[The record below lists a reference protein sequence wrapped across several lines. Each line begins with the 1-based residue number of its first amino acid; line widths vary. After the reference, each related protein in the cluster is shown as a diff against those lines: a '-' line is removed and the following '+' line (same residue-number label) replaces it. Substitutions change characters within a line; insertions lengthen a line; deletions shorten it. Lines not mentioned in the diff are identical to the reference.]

1 MRGSAHPADGVE
13 AIVDGL
19 GRFGVF
25 RRSTLTTP
33 ELAVTLERL
42 GYATLW
48 LGAADGDLRLAE
60 ELLDATSSLTVATGI
75 VNIWRDDAKSVAAAY
90 HRVAARHPER
100 FLLGIG
106 VGHPESIGDRY
117 AKPYSALVTYLDVL
131 DAEQVPRA
139 RRVLAALGPK
149 VVRLSGDRAAGAHP
163 YLVTPE
169 HTRRAREIL
178 GSGPL
183 LVPEQ
188 KVVLD
193 TDPVRARAIGR
204 PAVESPYLGLINYT
218 NNLRTL
224 GFDDTD
230 LAGGGS
236 DRLIDALVVHGDPAT
251 VADGLARHVDAGADQ
266 VAINLVTSP
275 GEDPVPGYAALA
287 ETLFG

>member
-1 MRGSAHPADGVE
+1 M
-13 AIVDGL
+13 VDGL

-25 RRSTLTTP
+25 RRSTLVTTG
-33 ELAVTLERL
+33 LAVALEEL
-42 GYATLW
+42 GYSTLW
-48 LGAADGDLRLAE
+48 LGAADGDLRLVE
-60 ELLDATSSLTVATGI
+60 ELLDATSTLTVATGI

-90 HRVAARHPER
+90 HRVVARHPDR
-100 FLLGIG
+100 FLLGLG

-117 AKPYSALVTYLDVL
+117 TKPYSELVAYLDVL
-131 DAEQVPRA
+131 DAEQVPPA

-149 VVRLSGDRAAGAHP
+149 VLRLSAERAAGAHP

-178 GSGPL
+178 GVGPI

-193 TDPVRARAIGR
+193 TDPVRARTIGR
-204 PAVESPYLGLINYT
+204 PAVEKPYLGLVNYT

-224 GFDDTD
+224 GFDDAD

-236 DRLIDALVVHGDPAT
+236 DRLIDALVVHGDAAT
-251 VADGLARHVDAGADQ
+251 VSAGLLRHLDAGADQ
-266 VAINLVTSP
+266 VAINLITAADA
-275 GEDPVPGYAALA
+275 DPLTGFAVLA
-287 ETLFG
+287 EALIG